1 MLRRS
6 STVIAVAHKLETI
19 KMADRIVVLN
29 ARGTVEESG
38 THDELL
44 ERDGAYANFWNKRI
58 LSARWKLV

>member
-1 MLRRS
+1 M
-6 STVIAVAHKLETI
+6 IAVAHKLETI

-44 ERDGAYANFWNKRI
+44 ERDGAYADFWNKRI